1 MLADAL
7 PPLDELTPSRLAIEN
22 GPAVAPRAEG
32 VRPGEW
38 RTKPSTTTEQ
48 GAMTFDPSSLRQ
60 TWPAPSRPMPIV
72 TIGAGSIVVD
82 AHFPAYR
89 KGGFPIAGV
98 FDLNAERAR
107 AVGEKFAVRVFGSL
121 GEALSRD
128 DVVFD
133 LATPPGA
140 HLSVLERLPAGAG
153 VLIQKPM
160 GSDLDEATKILQ
172 VCRERK
178 LRAAVNFQ
186 LRFSPMMLAVRD
198 ALDRGLIGRLLDVE
212 VRVSIDTPWGLFAFL
227 KELPRIEIAVHSIH
241 YLDLIR
247 SFLGDPGGVHAK
259 TIGHPSS
266 EMAQTRTAAILDY
279 GDEVRSAMSVN
290 HNHAFGRRH
299 QVAEF
304 RFEGTEG
311 AAHAKM
317 GVLLDYPRGEPDE
330 LTIKAKGEADWVHVP
345 LHGGWFPDAFAGR
358 MANLQRFVAGEDEE
372 LVASVEDAW
381 TTMAL
386 VEAAFESS
394 ARPATPLKS
403 HP

>member
-1 MLADAL
+1 
-7 PPLDELTPSRLAIEN
+7 
-22 GPAVAPRAEG
+22 
-32 VRPGEW
+32 
-38 RTKPSTTTEQ
+38 
-48 GAMTFDPSSLRQ
+48 
-60 TWPAPSRPMPIV
+60 MPIV

-98 FDLNAERAR
+98 FDLDSERAR
-107 AVGEKFAVRVFGSL
+107 TVGERFGAPVFGSL
-121 GEALSRD
+121 DEALSRD
-128 DVVFD
+128 DVIFD

-140 HLSVLERLPAGAG
+140 HVSVLERLPAGAG

-160 GSDLDEATKILQ
+160 GSDLGEATRILR

-178 LRAAVNFQ
+178 LKAAVNFQ

-198 ALDRGLIGRLLDVE
+198 ALDRGLFGRLLDVE
-212 VRVSIDTPWGLFAFL
+212 VRVSIDTPWAMFAFL

-247 SFLGDPGGVHAK
+247 AFLGDPDGVHAK

-304 RFEGTEG
+304 RFEGSEG

-330 LTIKAKGEADWVHVP
+330 LTIKAKGEADWVPVP
-345 LHGGWFPDAFAGR
+345 LHGGWFPDAFVGR

-394 ARPATPLKS
+394 ARPATALRA

>member
-1 MLADAL
+1 
-7 PPLDELTPSRLAIEN
+7 
-22 GPAVAPRAEG
+22 
-32 VRPGEW
+32 
-38 RTKPSTTTEQ
+38 
-48 GAMTFDPSSLRQ
+48 MTFDPTSLRQ
-60 TWPAPSRPMPIV
+60 AWPQPSRPAPIV

-89 KGGFPIAGV
+89 KAGFPIAGV
-98 FDLNAERAR
+98 FDLDAARAR
-107 AVGEKFAVRVFGSL
+107 MVGDKFGVRVFGSL
-121 GEALSRD
+121 DEAVSMDGAIL
-128 DVVFD
+128 D

-140 HLSVLERLPAGAG
+140 HVSVLERAPAGAG

-160 GSDLDEATKILQ
+160 GADLGGATRILE

-198 ALDRGLIGRLLDVE
+198 ALDKGLLGRLLDVE
-212 VRVSIDTPWGLFAFL
+212 LRASIDTPWGLFAFL
-227 KELPRIEIAVHSIH
+227 KGLPRIEIAVHSIH

-247 SFLGDPGGVHAK
+247 GFLGDPAGVHAK

-266 EMAQTRTAAILDY
+266 DMAQTRTAAILDY
-279 GDEVRSAMSVN
+279 GDEVRCAMSVN

-299 QVAEF
+299 QAAEF
-304 RFEGTEG
+304 RFEGAEG
-311 AAHAKM
+311 AAHAKI
-317 GVLLDYPRGEPDE
+317 GGLLDYPRGEPDE
-330 LTIKAKGEADWVHVP
+330 LTIRAKGEPDWVSVP
-345 LHGGWFPDAFAGR
+345 LRGEWFPDAFVGR
-358 MANLQRFVAGEDEE
+358 MANLQRFVAGEDAT

-394 ARPATPLKS
+394 ARPATPLMA

>member
-1 MLADAL
+1 
-7 PPLDELTPSRLAIEN
+7 
-22 GPAVAPRAEG
+22 
-32 VRPGEW
+32 
-38 RTKPSTTTEQ
+38 
-48 GAMTFDPSSLRQ
+48 MTFDPSSLRQ
-60 TWPAPSRPMPIV
+60 TWPAPSRPRPIV

-98 FDLNAERAR
+98 FDLNAERAKMI
-107 AVGEKFAVRVFGSL
+107 GETFGVRVFDSL
-121 GEALSRD
+121 DEALGTD
-128 DVVFD
+128 EAIFD
-133 LATPPGA
+133 LATPPAA
-140 HLSVLERLPAGAG
+140 HLSVLERVPAGAG

-160 GSDLDEATKILQ
+160 GSDLDAATKILKL
-172 VCRERK
+172 CRERK
-178 LRAAVNFQ
+178 LKGAVNFQ

-198 ALDRGLIGRLLDVE
+198 AIDRGLIGRLIDVE
-212 VRVSIDTPWGLFAFL
+212 VRVSIHTPWNLFAFL
-227 KELPRIEIAVHSIH
+227 RDMPRIEIAVHSIH

-279 GDEVRSAMSVN
+279 GDEVRSAVSVN
-290 HNHAFGRRH
+290 HNHSFGRKH

-330 LTIKAKGEADWVHVP
+330 LTIMAKGEKDWIAVP
-345 LHGGWFPDAFAGR
+345 LHGGWFADAFVGR
-358 MANLQRFVAGEDEE
+358 MANLQRFVAGEDKE

-394 ARPATPLKS
+394 ARPATPLRA

>member
-1 MLADAL
+1 
-7 PPLDELTPSRLAIEN
+7 
-22 GPAVAPRAEG
+22 
-32 VRPGEW
+32 
-38 RTKPSTTTEQ
+38 
-48 GAMTFDPSSLRQ
+48 MTFDPSSLRQ
-60 TWPAPSRPMPIV
+60 TWPGPSKPMPIV

-98 FDLNAERAR
+98 FDLDAERAKT
-107 AVGEKFAVRVFGSL
+107 VGDTFGVRTFSSL
-121 GEALSRD
+121 DEALGSD
-128 DVVFD
+128 EAIID

-140 HLSVLERLPAGAG
+140 HLSVLERVPAGSG

-160 GSDLDEATKILQ
+160 GADLDEATKILK
-172 VCRERK
+172 VCRARK
-178 LRAAVNFQ
+178 LKAAVNFQ

-198 ALDRGLIGRLLDVE
+198 AVERGLLGRLIDVE
-212 VRVSIDTPWGLFAFL
+212 VRVSIDTPWNLFAFL
-227 KELPRIEIAVHSIH
+227 KDMPRVEIAVHSIH

-247 SFLGDPGGVHAK
+247 SFLGDPVGVHAK

-266 EMAQTRTAAILDY
+266 DMAQTRTAAILDY

-290 HNHAFGRRH
+290 HNHAFGPTH

-311 AAHAKM
+311 AAHAQL

-330 LTIKAKGEADWVHVP
+330 LTIRAKGQKDWVHAP
-345 LHGGWFPDAFAGR
+345 LRGGWFPDAFVGR
-358 MANLQRFVAGEDEE
+358 MANLQRFVAGEDKA

-394 ARPATPLKS
+394 ARPATPLKA